1 MSYKVEE
8 FAGEIEEE
16 VEVSPPSKPPEVVET
31 AAPEKENEPNDYSS
45 LSDKD
50 IAEKIFSSQQEPIEA
65 LLGKTDSLMACQNQ
79 LFDELDKLKS
89 SLYDKEYLR
98 YKESIHLIPE
108 YIKKLRGLKVRMK
121 RISETVAEAKRRKA
135 SPDKR

>member
-98 YKESIHLIPE
+98 YKESVIIP
-108 YIKKLRGLKVRMK
+108 
-121 RISETVAEAKRRKA
+121 
-135 SPDKR
+135 